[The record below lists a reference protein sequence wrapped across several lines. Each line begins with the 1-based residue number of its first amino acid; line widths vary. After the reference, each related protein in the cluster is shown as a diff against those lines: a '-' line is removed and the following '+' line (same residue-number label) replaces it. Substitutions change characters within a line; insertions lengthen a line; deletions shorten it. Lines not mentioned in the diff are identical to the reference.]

1 MARVGIFIDALGGSI
16 PAPFRERIIT
26 ALQGLPDIVFCMDEE
41 NLTSS
46 EGLDRMTKRLETEE
60 VDRVVIIGGSPKI
73 YESSFHKWGHPPV
86 IGSTRLRL
94 NPYLFFVANVREQAL
109 WAMVDEDA
117 ALERAKTIITK
128 TIRMASTSKPIEAQ
142 SLLLKPEVLVL
153 GGGIT
158 GISSAQALAK
168 SGIHVT
174 LLEKGENLGG
184 RASELRRFYNRPE
197 EVQKWI
203 EEKVSEIHQIPNITL
218 ITQAELKRVDG
229 HLGRFQAKIQRQDGT
244 ETVLS
249 TCAIVVATGYGT
261 ERERKGILGHK
272 RVITLPE
279 MEKLLS
285 EAKSPNLFWDGKKVE
300 MVTFLLDGV
309 NEDIKVDSINAI
321 KQGLLLQETLQCQ
334 VAILCKDLKV
344 AADGME
350 RLYRK
355 AREKGALFFK
365 YEESPRLST
374 VNGQIQVDVKD
385 TAAIQKIEQWPVSI
399 LSDLIVISEAFIPAP
414 ETERLSEILKIHLG
428 NRGFL
433 MEDNPQ
439 LLRVRSNRRGI
450 FVAGACRFPQEVSES
465 LIEAR
470 AVVQEVLA
478 LLSKGTYPYDL
489 AVAEVDPKKCA
500 VCYTCPRLCPHSA
513 ITVEQ
518 YAEANIYKTFGIE
531 GMKWGAAKVDPA
543 ACYGCGI
550 CVAECPAKAITLH
563 HLTDEGIYAQMNL

>member
-1 MARVGIFIDALGGSI
+1 MARIGIFIDALKGSI

-26 ALQGLPDIVFCMDEE
+26 VLQGLPGIVFCIDEE
-41 NLTSS
+41 NLTSP
-46 EGLDRMTKRLETEE
+46 EGLDRMANRLETKE

-73 YESSFHKWGHPPV
+73 YETSFHKWGHPLP
-86 IGSTRLRL
+86 L

-109 WAMVDEDA
+109 WAMADEDA
-117 ALERAKTIITK
+117 ALERTRIIITK
-128 TIRMASTSKPIEAQ
+128 TIRMASTSKPIEVQ
-142 SLLLKPEVLVL
+142 SLFLKPEVLVL

-158 GISSAQALAK
+158 GISITLALARL
-168 SGIHVT
+168 GIHVT
-174 LLEKGENLGG
+174 LLEKGKSLGG

-203 EEKVSEIHQIPNITL
+203 EEKVSEIHQIPDIAL
-218 ITQAELKRVDG
+218 ITQAELKRLDG
-229 HLGRFQAKIQRQDGT
+229 HLGRFQAKIQRQDGA
-244 ETVLS
+244 ETILFAS
-249 TCAIVVATGYGT
+249 AIVVATGYAT
-261 ERERKGILGHK
+261 QRETKGILGHK
-272 RVITLPE
+272 RVMTLPE

-285 EAKSPNLFWDGKKVE
+285 EAKSPNLLWDGKKVE

-355 AREKGALFFK
+355 SREKGVLFFK
-365 YEESPRLST
+365 YEESPRLSM

-385 TAAIQKIEQWPVSI
+385 TAAIQKTEQWPVSI
-399 LSDLIVISEAFIPAP
+399 LSDLIVMSEAFIPAP
-414 ETERLSEILKIHLG
+414 ETEHLCSLLKLHLG

-470 AVVQEVLA
+470 AVVQEVMA

-513 ITVEQ
+513 ITVEK
-518 YAEANIYKTFGIE
+518 YAEGNIYKTFGIE
-531 GMKWGAAKVDPA
+531 QGMKWGAAKVDPV

-563 HLTDEGIYAQMNL
+563 HLTDEGIYAQMGLIE